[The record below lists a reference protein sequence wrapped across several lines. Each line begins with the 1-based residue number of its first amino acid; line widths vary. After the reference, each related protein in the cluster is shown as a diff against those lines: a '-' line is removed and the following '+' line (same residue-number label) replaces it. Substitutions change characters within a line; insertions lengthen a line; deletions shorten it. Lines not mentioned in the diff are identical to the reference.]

1 MVYKDRLYIE
11 WYLNVLTASR
21 MTDAVVKRRRA

>member
-1 MVYKDRLYIE
+1 MVYKYRLYIE
-11 WYLNVLTASR
+11 WYPSVLTASR